1 MHDDLRLFHTYDI
14 KRTKK
19 LKFSTGGQYLVAATD
34 KHIILLST
42 YGLEQLCKLDSPS
55 QQVTA
60 LAFNQDDSI
69 LSFMSADGFHQRYDL
84 VGFKKRGEAFID
96 RTVEYRDVCF
106 LGEQGDLT
114 KCVSVGMENRT
125 AANIR
130 IFNKEDNIERSVVLR
145 DTSSSKPFKFNGI
158 CLL

>member
-1 MHDDLRLFHTYDI
+1 MHPSGYYLAVGLTENIKIYHLMHDDLRLFHTYDI
-14 KRTKK
+14 KRSKK

-69 LSFMSADGFHQRYDL
+69 LSFMSADGFH
-84 VGFKKRGEAFID
+84 
-96 RTVEYRDVCF
+96 
-106 LGEQGDLT
+106 
-114 KCVSVGMENRT
+114 
-125 AANIR
+125 
-130 IFNKEDNIERSVVLR
+130 
-145 DTSSSKPFKFNGI
+145 
-158 CLL
+158 

>member
-1 MHDDLRLFHTYDI
+1 METCLQRPILLTCSTKDQTVRVWDYISNTQVLSKSFVIIDTSSGKVAAEPLSCAAMHPSGYYLAVGLTENIKIYHLMHDDLRLFHTYDI
-14 KRTKK
+14 KRSKR

-69 LSFMSADGFHQRYDL
+69 LSFMSADGFH
-84 VGFKKRGEAFID
+84 
-96 RTVEYRDVCF
+96 
-106 LGEQGDLT
+106 
-114 KCVSVGMENRT
+114 
-125 AANIR
+125 
-130 IFNKEDNIERSVVLR
+130 
-145 DTSSSKPFKFNGI
+145 
-158 CLL
+158 